1 MTLKMRFLII
11 TQLMIILFLVAA
23 NGQYPEAVPINLEPS
38 VPEPN
43 IFQKLAE
50 FAKSMI
56 SPSIAYAPSDPE
68 IIVPDD
74 KKKFQV
80 AVIGD
85 SIAWGAGLNEEK
97 KYYSQVRSWIA
108 ERKNIPLESVEMQVY
123 AHTGA
128 TLSKETNDPIRS
140 PDLSSGN
147 PTASQQADLISNP
160 NNVDLILLS
169 AGIND
174 VGVADIIK
182 LGDVEGF
189 WNNLYSILGGGTCS
203 IAEIN
208 KRSANLRE
216 PMSLLL
222 QKLLEKCPNAK
233 IVVTGYYP
241 IISEDSTGLTETI
254 KALEPDSQKIDE
266 YKNLD
271 EPEQR
276 NQLRDKSN
284 EFFKES
290 TRSLR
295 EAVNDINSNSLNN
308 RVAFAQLKFAS
319 ENCYGAEQSLLWKI
333 KNFDGVIK
341 TDDNKFESRM
351 KLLNDMGWVCA
362 CEKCS
367 SPSAKIARNV
377 NCDMYRQN
385 KFVAVGHPNEKGA
398 VKYRN
403 TIIKTINDTWPDWL
417 NTPVVQAFQVM
428 PLSVASG
435 RSFTIDYTASDNYG
449 SGLKHVELWRK
460 DEMSD
465 WQEIKREEISGEDD
479 PISGS
484 FTDAPSVPG
493 KYLYGLHVIDKAD
506 NWNDQSNSNTYNP
519 AISFEPVEVEVI
531 SLEACI
537 TPEAEAWFNKGKAS
551 FDQKQYKEAIKYY
564 DEAIKNCSLYEEAW
578 LGKGNAYLAGSFGFW
593 DENDPSEAIRCY
605 DEVIKLNPQNKK
617 SWNNKGTALV
627 DLGKD
632 DEAIQCYDMVIR
644 IDSQYAESWVG
655 KGRALYEMGDYAEAL
670 NCVNEAITLEPEI
683 PVAWEL
689 KGDILEALGSDE
701 AQSAFDKADE
711 LEDVHEPTHE
721 AKGAI
726 AYKL

>member
-1 MTLKMRFLII
+1 MRFLIV

-38 VPEPN
+38 APEPN

-68 IIVPDD
+68 ILVPDD

-174 VGVADIIK
+174 VGVADIIN

-189 WNNLYSILGGGTCS
+189 WNNFYSILGGGTCS

-271 EPEQR
+271 EPEH
-276 NQLRDKSN
+276 D
-284 EFFKES
+284 
-290 TRSLR
+290 
-295 EAVNDINSNSLNN
+295 
-308 RVAFAQLKFAS
+308 
-319 ENCYGAEQSLLWKI
+319 Y
-333 KNFDGVIK
+333 
-341 TDDNKFESRM
+341 
-351 KLLNDMGWVCA
+351 
-362 CEKCS
+362 S
-367 SPSAKIARNV
+367 S
-377 NCDMYRQN
+377 
-385 KFVAVGHPNEKGA
+385 G
-398 VKYRN
+398 
-403 TIIKTINDTWPDWL
+403 
-417 NTPVVQAFQVM
+417 
-428 PLSVASG
+428 
-435 RSFTIDYTASDNYG
+435 
-449 SGLKHVELWRK
+449 
-460 DEMSD
+460 
-465 WQEIKREEISGEDD
+465 
-479 PISGS
+479 
-484 FTDAPSVPG
+484 
-493 KYLYGLHVIDKAD
+493 
-506 NWNDQSNSNTYNP
+506 
-519 AISFEPVEVEVI
+519 
-531 SLEACI
+531 
-537 TPEAEAWFNKGKAS
+537 
-551 FDQKQYKEAIKYY
+551 
-564 DEAIKNCSLYEEAW
+564 
-578 LGKGNAYLAGSFGFW
+578 
-593 DENDPSEAIRCY
+593 
-605 DEVIKLNPQNKK
+605 
-617 SWNNKGTALV
+617 
-627 DLGKD
+627 
-632 DEAIQCYDMVIR
+632 
-644 IDSQYAESWVG
+644 
-655 KGRALYEMGDYAEAL
+655 
-670 NCVNEAITLEPEI
+670 
-683 PVAWEL
+683 
-689 KGDILEALGSDE
+689 
-701 AQSAFDKADE
+701 
-711 LEDVHEPTHE
+711 
-721 AKGAI
+721 
-726 AYKL
+726 